1 MAGLWLV
8 RVPSR
13 ASASSTCSSTEAPPR
28 QGATCR
34 GTASRSGMRSMRVT
48 GRTWAGGPSGGMRSG
63 RRDRWYAWQVT
74 GDTAL
79 FVTGHD
85 MP

>member
-1 MAGLWLV
+1 
-8 RVPSR
+8 
-13 ASASSTCSSTEAPPR
+13 
-28 QGATCR
+28 
-34 GTASRSGMRSMRVT
+34 MRSMRVT